1 MIKKYYFDKLII
13 SKIFTN
19 IELLITYEPNKYKS
33 KNKL

>member
-19 IELLITYEPNKYKS
+19 IELLKSQNFYNNEFIYK
-33 KNKL
+33 